1 MTTMKIFKKFT
12 LWIILASGTLTVM
25 AGTIIAPVLNLL
37 RDELGVDPVSAGLI
51 ITTHAIFMALSSPL
65 IGNLIDRVG
74 VKKPFVFGLVL
85 YGLAGGSGLFI
96 TSYWGLIFSRAILG
110 IAIAA
115 IATSIVVTI
124 LNLYKGAERNKIMGW
139 RESAVSFGGMIWPL
153 IGGFLGGFSWHF
165 PFAVYFLGIPLGFF
179 ALIAMP
185 ETHREKIQSTG
196 SVLKVFRINPVLFA
210 IYGLLFLT
218 MILLYTIVVFLP
230 QLLETMGI
238 SNPFYISLFL
248 AVGALSAGLTSLMYG
263 KIKSRLSYKMIAFIA
278 LSLWT
283 VGFTTISQASSS
295 VIIAASVAL
304 FGVGQGMVIP
314 ATIVWAGERVA
325 ISFRGRIISYLIAF
339 AFIGQFSST
348 IIFGP
353 VSLSLGLNGVFLIA
367 GGICALLLALSVA
380 MRKLIKD
387 GLRILQNL

>member
-1 MTTMKIFKKFT
+1 MKIFKKLT

-25 AGTIIAPVLNLL
+25 AGTVIAPVLNFL
-37 RDELGVDPVSAGLI
+37 RDGLGVDPVSAGLI
-51 ITTHAIFMALSSPL
+51 ITTHSIFVALSSPL

-74 VKKPFVFGLVL
+74 TRKPFVFGLVL

-96 TSYWGLIFSRAILG
+96 TSYWVLIVSRAILG
-110 IAIAA
+110 IAVAA
-115 IATSIVVTI
+115 IISSIVVTI
-124 LNLYKGAERNKIMGW
+124 LNLYKGVERNKIMGW
-139 RESAVSFGGMIWPL
+139 RESAISFGGMIWPL

-179 ALIAMP
+179 AFITMP
-185 ETHREKIQSTG
+185 ETHRRKTQDKG

-230 QLLETMGI
+230 QLLETMDI

-248 AVGALSAGLTSLMYG
+248 AVGALSAGLTSLMYE
-263 KIKSRLSYKMIAFIA
+263 KIKSRLSYKLIAFIA

-283 VGFTTISQASSS
+283 VGFITISQASSS

-314 ATIVWAGERVA
+314 ATMVWAGETVA
-325 ISFRGRIISYLIAF
+325 ISFRGRIISYLLAF

-348 IIFGP
+348 ILFGP
-353 VSLSLGLNGVFLIA
+353 VSLSIGLNGVFLIA
-367 GGICALLLALSVA
+367 GGICALLLAISVV
-380 MRKLIKD
+380 MRK
-387 GLRILQNL
+387 